1 MLCAR
6 EVTVLRSLAPL
17 LVVACVDP
25 TAYTQPPALTTE
37 VDDWRDEVVYQVL
50 VDRFANGDRNNDFN
64 ENTSD
69 QVLTSYMGG
78 DWQGLIDQI
87 PYLQE
92 LGVTAIWIS
101 PVVANVEVDA
111 GISSYH
117 GYWTQDFH
125 EVNAHFGDIADLRRM
140 VDEMHRADIKVIQD
154 IVTNHVGQLFYYDIN
169 RNGLPDTTFY
179 GSGDQD
185 SLDGFGQDPIEIIT
199 EWDPAYDPGGIQGW
213 TSLGVSGPAPL
224 GWVYMPEI
232 NRVPPN
238 PPEFRN
244 DDWYNRRGRVT
255 DWNQFDQ
262 VVKGDFPGG
271 LKDLDTSR
279 PDVRDALI
287 RVFQRWIEQT
297 NIDGFRIDTVKHV
310 EHEFWQQFN
319 PQIRQFAKE
328 RGKERFL
335 QFGEVFDGNDQLLGS
350 YTFDDELDSV
360 FYFSHKFQVFNDVYQ
375 RGQATTKIQQLF
387 QDRARNYSTAIPAD
401 GIGVAPR
408 DALVNF
414 MDNHDVPRFLFDKPE
429 PAALKAALVHLITM
443 DGIPC
448 IYYGTEQGF
457 AGGND
462 PANREPLW
470 TTGYATD
477 GDVFQHI
484 AGLTRVRRA
493 YAPLRRGDFQVR
505 WVSDRIGTEEDAHL
519 VAFERQFEGDSALV
533 VINTAGAGTAH
544 TSFQGNDMPVS
555 FAPGTTLQ
563 VVFPPGDSRTFA
575 VDGGGNVRV
584 PVGPYEGLVLVPA
597 DAVVP
602 LD

>member
-1 MLCAR
+1 M
-6 EVTVLRSLAPL
+6 LRSLAPIL
-17 LVVACVDP
+17 LAACVDP
-25 TAYTQPPALTTE
+25 TAYTSPPALTTE

-50 VDRFANGDRNNDFN
+50 VDRFANGDQNNDYN

-69 QVLTSYMGG
+69 QILTSYMGG

-87 PYLQE
+87 PYLQA
-92 LGVTAIWIS
+92 LGVTAVWIS

-117 GYWTQDFH
+117 GYWTQDFL

-185 SLDGFGQDPIEIIT
+185 TLDEFSEDPIEIIT
-199 EWDPAYDPGGIQGW
+199 EWDPAYDAGGIEGW
-213 TSLGVSGPAPL
+213 TSLGPSGPAPL

-287 RVFQRWIEQT
+287 KVFQRWIEQT

-328 RGKERFL
+328 RGKDKFL

-350 YTFDDELDSV
+350 YTFDQELDSV

-375 RGQATTKIQQLF
+375 RGQATTKIQSLF
-387 QDRARNYSTAIPAD
+387 ADRARNYSNSIPPD
-401 GIGVAPR
+401 GIGLAPR

-414 MDNHDVPRFLFDKPE
+414 MDNHDVPRFLFDQPE
-429 PAALKAALVHLITM
+429 PKALQAALVHLLTM

-457 AGGND
+457 SGGND

-470 TTGYATD
+470 TTGYDTE
-477 GDVFQHI
+477 GELFQHI

-493 YAPLRRGDFQVR
+493 YAALRRGDFTVR
-505 WVSDRIGTEEDAHL
+505 WVSDRIGSEEDAHL
-519 VAFERQFEGDSALV
+519 VAFERHIDGDRALV
-533 VINTAGAGTAH
+533 VINTAGAGNAH
-544 TSFQGNDMPVS
+544 TSFQGNDMPVGFS
-555 FAPGTTLQ
+555 PGTTLKA
-563 VVFPPGDSRTFA
+563 VFPVGDARTFN
-575 VDGGGNVRV
+575 VDGSGKVRV
-584 PVGPYEGLVLVPA
+584 EVGPYEALVLVPA

-602 LD
+602 LDD